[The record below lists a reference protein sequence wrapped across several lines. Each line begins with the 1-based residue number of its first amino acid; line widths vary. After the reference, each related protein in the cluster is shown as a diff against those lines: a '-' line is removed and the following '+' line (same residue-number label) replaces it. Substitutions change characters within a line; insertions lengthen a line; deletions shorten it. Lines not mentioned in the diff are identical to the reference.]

1 MHFRSEWTG
10 AAFQHQPRHERGM
23 HAGSVTMRSFS
34 NGFKKVIGLGVL
46 SVLCAG
52 VLGGCNNNKTE
63 LEAAKTE
70 NTELRTQNESLS
82 AQIRDRD
89 ARIAD
94 LQNQVA
100 TASKPAPQTDIGE
113 GGGGRTTKNARS
125 EVFVLAG
132 DVTFASG
139 QATLTSGAKKE
150 LDGIARQ
157 LKSKYSGSSIRV
169 EGYTDNT
176 PIRKSK
182 FLSNEAL
189 SQARAEA
196 VEKYLVSKGISSG
209 NISAVGMG
217 SAKPKKDAKSS
228 RRVEIHVGN

>member
-1 MHFRSEWTG
+1 
-10 AAFQHQPRHERGM
+10 
-23 HAGSVTMRSFS
+23 MRSFS
-34 NGFKKVIGLGVL
+34 NGFKKIIGLGVVG
-46 SVLCAG
+46 VLCAG
-52 VLGGCNNNKTE
+52 VLGGCSNNKTE
-63 LEAAKTE
+63 LDAAKTE

-100 TASKPAPQTDIGE
+100 TATKPAPTEIGG
-113 GGGGRTTKNARS
+113 GGGGRQTQN

-157 LKSKYSGSSIRV
+157 LKSKYSGASIRV
-169 EGYTDNT
+169 EGYTDST
-176 PIRKSK
+176 PIKKSK
-182 FLSNEAL
+182 FGSNEAL
-189 SQARAEA
+189 SQARAES

>member
-1 MHFRSEWTG
+1 
-10 AAFQHQPRHERGM
+10 
-23 HAGSVTMRSFS
+23 MRSFS
-34 NGFKKVIGLGVL
+34 NGFTKVLGLGVL
-46 SVLCAG
+46 GVLCAG

-82 AQIRDRD
+82 TQIRDRD

-100 TASKPAPQTDIGE
+100 TASKPAPTDIGT
-113 GGGGRTTKNARS
+113 GGGGSDRPVRP

-157 LKSKYSGSSIRV
+157 LKSKYSGASIRV

-182 FLSNEAL
+182 FGSNEAL
-189 SQARAEA
+189 SQARAES

-209 NISAVGMG
+209 NISSVGMG

>member
-1 MHFRSEWTG
+1 
-10 AAFQHQPRHERGM
+10 
-23 HAGSVTMRSFS
+23 MRSFS
-34 NGFKKVIGLGVL
+34 NGFAKIMGLGVL
-46 SVLCAG
+46 GVLCAG

-63 LEAAKTE
+63 LDAAKTE

-82 AQIRDRD
+82 AQVRDRD

-100 TASKPAPQTDIGE
+100 TVSKPVVMDPVGSDS
-113 GGGGRTTKNARS
+113 RTTRNSGKG

-169 EGYTDNT
+169 EGYTDST
-176 PIRKSK
+176 PIKKSK
-182 FLSNEAL
+182 FGSNEAL
-189 SQARAEA
+189 SQARAES

>member
-1 MHFRSEWTG
+1 
-10 AAFQHQPRHERGM
+10 
-23 HAGSVTMRSFS
+23 MRSFS
-34 NGFKKVIGLGVL
+34 NGFTKVLGLGVL
-46 SVLCAG
+46 GVLCAG

-100 TASKPAPQTDIGE
+100 TASKPAPTDIGT
-113 GGGGRTTKNARS
+113 GGGGSDRQVRN

-157 LKSKYSGSSIRV
+157 LKSKYSGANIRV
-169 EGYTDNT
+169 EGYTDST

-182 FLSNEAL
+182 FGSNEAL
-189 SQARAEA
+189 SQARAES
-196 VEKYLVSKGISSG
+196 VEKYLISKGISSG